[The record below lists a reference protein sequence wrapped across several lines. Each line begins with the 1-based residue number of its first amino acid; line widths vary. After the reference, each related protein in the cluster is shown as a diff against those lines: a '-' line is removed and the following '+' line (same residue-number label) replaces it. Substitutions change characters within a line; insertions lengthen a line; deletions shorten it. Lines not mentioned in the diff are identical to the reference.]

1 MNTDQFDGHTLG
13 PWMPR
18 DINDGA
24 LPHNEADLDLM
35 AAAPD
40 LLAEVKRLR
49 EENESLKHRLDREER
64 YVQLLHHEFFEE
76 QKLMFTDEFNAKA
89 ETIFPDVEGV

>member
-1 MNTDQFDGHTLG
+1 MNTEWWTIPNTEQFDGHTPG

-24 LPHNEADLDLM
+24 LPHNEADLALM

-49 EENESLKHRLDREER
+49 EEKTFLLEYVRQTDIWLKAVMKH
-64 YVQLLHHEFFEE
+64 
-76 QKLMFTDEFNAKA
+76 
-89 ETIFPDVEGV
+89 G

>member
-1 MNTDQFDGHTLG
+1 MSTEQFAGHTPG

-49 EENESLKHRLDREER
+49 RLCNGLAEETTRLNQ
-64 YVQLLHHEFFEE
+64 YIALLHETLEE
-76 QKLMFTDEFNAKA
+76 EHFVLSKEFNAKA